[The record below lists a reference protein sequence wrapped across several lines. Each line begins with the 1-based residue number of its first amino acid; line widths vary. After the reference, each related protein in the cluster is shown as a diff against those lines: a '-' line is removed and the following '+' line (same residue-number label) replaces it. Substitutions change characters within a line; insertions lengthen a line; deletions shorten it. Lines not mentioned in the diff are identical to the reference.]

1 MPHDK
6 VLNKLQLQIADILNN
21 LENFTDNTVQPSV
34 DECIKL
40 QKQLCEIQEQLA
52 IYKFQKSDKEISPSF
67 HIHAKVSEV
76 EQIIPEQKNST
87 FEKTN
92 ANESPVNIVNEIS
105 KEEKEIV
112 METIKQ
118 ENKSSSLKVL
128 TVAINDKFRFINEL
142 FLHNAAEYNIAV
154 EQINNLN
161 DWNDCELYLN
171 SLKSLYNW
179 KEQNETV
186 KQFFAVVKKRF
197 E

>member
-6 VLNKLQLQIADILNN
+6 VLNKLQLQIADILSN
-21 LENFTDNTVQPSV
+21 LENFTDTTVQPSV

-40 QKQLCEIQEQLA
+40 QKQLCDIQEQLA

-76 EQIIPEQKNST
+76 EQNST
-87 FEKTN
+87 EFKNNASEKIKVQETQT
-92 ANESPVNIVNEIS
+92 ANLSDMSI
-105 KEEKEIV
+105 EEKEIV
-112 METIKQ
+112 MDSIKQ
-118 ENKSSSLKVL
+118 ESKSTSLKFL

-154 EQINNLN
+154 EQINNLS
-161 DWNDCELYLN
+161 DWNECELYLN

-179 KEQNETV
+179 REQSETV

-197 E
+197 D